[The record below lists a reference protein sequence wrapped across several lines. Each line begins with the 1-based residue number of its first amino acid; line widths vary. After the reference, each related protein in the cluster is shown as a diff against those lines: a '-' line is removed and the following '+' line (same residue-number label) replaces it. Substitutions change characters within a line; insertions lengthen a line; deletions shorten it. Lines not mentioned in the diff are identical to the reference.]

1 MSCVHA
7 YPPRYE
13 RHGLLGLHHFL
24 LFPYGLGWCVGKSPC
39 SPNLLGF
46 YSYCFLFL
54 PYMWLA
60 SCHFCHVGPLALLP
74 FYLGFPCP
82 FALLL
87 PLVVPMG
94 LLAIIPTMLAHWA
107 YYLLPWASPT
117 HLLYIYLFL
126 CLWAWWLSFLPCWPI
141 GLITSSLGFPWP
153 ICFTFTSCCAYGPTS
168 CHSCHVGPL
177 GLLPP
182 SLGFI
187 GPFTLLLPLLFLFS
201 SIIPHCWASSTVV
214 PFLSKMGNNT

>member
-1 MSCVHA
+1 MDHFSHCHQTTPSKSLDRRLTSPILTGYKQVVLQALFLSSTTFCVCLLLLPCQFCHSYHVFFCYMSCVHA

-13 RHGLLGLHHFL
+13 RQGLLGLHHFL

-107 YYLLPWASPT
+107 YYLLP
-117 HLLYIYLFL
+117 
-126 CLWAWWLSFLPCWPI
+126 
-141 GLITSSLGFPWP
+141 
-153 ICFTFTSCCAYGPTS
+153 
-168 CHSCHVGPL
+168 
-177 GLLPP
+177 
-182 SLGFI
+182 
-187 GPFTLLLPLLFLFS
+187 
-201 SIIPHCWASSTVV
+201 
-214 PFLSKMGNNT
+214 